1 MQKSSFLLL
10 LSLVALNATQIK
22 SINFEGLKQIS
33 PSTAANMTGLKIG
46 DTITGDNTNQ
56 AIINLFEQGLFDDAY
71 IEENGGNLTFH
82 VQEKPIIAKID
93 VEGVVTNDKKAINEI
108 IGLKK
113 GQAYDKVAIARV
125 KERIKQYYQ
134 VKGYFDTVVEV
145 DAKPINKDSTPP
157 YNNRKSRRKHN
168 NRKDQFS
175 RRKKARLF
183 KF

>member
-22 SINFEGLKQIS
+22 SINFQGLKQIS

-56 AIINLFEQGLFDDAY
+56 AIINLFEQGFFDDAY

-108 IGLKK
+108 IGL
-113 GQAYDKVAIARV
+113 
-125 KERIKQYYQ
+125 
-134 VKGYFDTVVEV
+134 
-145 DAKPINKDSTPP
+145 
-157 YNNRKSRRKHN
+157 
-168 NRKDQFS
+168 
-175 RRKKARLF
+175 
-183 KF
+183 